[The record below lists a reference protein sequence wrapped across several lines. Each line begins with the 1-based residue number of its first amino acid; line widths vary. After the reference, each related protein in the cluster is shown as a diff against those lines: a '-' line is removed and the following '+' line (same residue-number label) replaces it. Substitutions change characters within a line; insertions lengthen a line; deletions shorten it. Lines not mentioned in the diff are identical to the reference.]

1 MTEIKFIV
9 EGEPIGKARPR
20 FRRMYV
26 KDKAGQPKEVI
37 STYTPQKT
45 VKYEDRVREAYLS
58 EAAYQPMRWPDKQP
72 LEMIINAY
80 MSVPKSASR
89 KAIYRMISA
98 LFPTKKPDVDN
109 IFKGIADSLNGVAYR
124 DDSQIVSATINKI
137 WSTDPRAE
145 VIIRDKQNMSNI

>member
-1 MTEIKFIV
+1 
-9 EGEPIGKARPR
+9 
-20 FRRMYV
+20 
-26 KDKAGQPKEVI
+26 
-37 STYTPQKT
+37 
-45 VKYEDRVREAYLS
+45 
-58 EAAYQPMRWPDKQP
+58 
-72 LEMIINAY
+72 MIINAY

-109 IFKGIADSLNGVAYR
+109 IFKGIADSLNGIAYR